1 MRDDNNPAEKSKK
14 KYGFVERILLLL
26 PPTIF
31 LIFTFAIY
39 MPSSLF
45 ISNID
50 DFALDYIKIVPLIAL
65 VSVAVLVIVYI
76 IGLIIPLKRL
86 FYSYVLLVF
95 SLALGFYIQGNFLNP
110 AFNSLNG
117 KEIAWSEY
125 KINGIISIIAWILVF
140 VVPQVVYAI
149 KENIMSLIVK
159 WGSLFV
165 TAMQLVSLV
174 VLLLT
179 THKVVSNDF
188 AVTKNGEFE
197 LSSKNNTIMFV
208 VDTLDASWFE
218 DMLLP
223 NEEYKKSLKDFTYF
237 DDAVAGGAP
246 TVLGIPTLL
255 TGKIDMDA
263 SRDTS
268 EYYKDAYE
276 SSSLFA
282 DMQKSNCN
290 VKLFTEFYYLDYCD
304 KNSVDN
310 LKMEQKYVISSR
322 RGFMECLYKFVSFYA
337 MPQFL
342 KQNFWLYS
350 GEFNQYITLEDNT
363 SNLYKL
369 DDAQFYQDF
378 KEKGITTQN
387 DKDTFV
393 MYHLNGAHSPY
404 VMDENAQAV
413 PSDSIGVDSQ
423 IRGIFKIIKEYMDE
437 LKAKGIY
444 DSSTIIITADH
455 GGIDLY
461 SNPAILVKERNANH
475 DEMVVSDSK
484 ITFTNVNNT
493 IASSTLKD
501 SSAYGENV
509 FEVGDKQMV
518 RFHVAPNDLTEN
530 VFKDNAYAKEQLWS
544 LLIIPADKRADE
556 IGSFILVPYD
566 QYDEMIKNIM
576 YKIIS
581 NNKSNIGGK
590 SK

>member
-14 KYGFVERILLLL
+14 KYSFVERILLLL

-76 IGLIIPLKRL
+76 IGLIIPIKRL

-117 KEIAWSEY
+117 KEIAWSQY

-223 NEEYKKSLKDFTYF
+223 NEEYKESLKDFTYF

-566 QYDEMIKNIM
+566 QYDEMIKKYNVQ
-576 YKIIS
+576 
-581 NNKSNIGGK
+581 NN
-590 SK
+590 

>member
-1 MRDDNNPAEKSKK
+1 MRDDNNSAEKSKK

-76 IGLIIPLKRL
+76 IGLIIPIKRL

-413 PSDSIGVDSQ
+413 PSDSIGADSQ

-566 QYDEMIKNIM
+566 QYDEMIKKYNVQ
-576 YKIIS
+576 
-581 NNKSNIGGK
+581 NN
-590 SK
+590 

>member
-125 KINGIISIIAWILVF
+125 KINGIISVIAWILVF

-566 QYDEMIKNIM
+566 QYDEMIKKYNVQ
-576 YKIIS
+576 
-581 NNKSNIGGK
+581 NN
-590 SK
+590 

>member
-509 FEVGDKQMV
+509 FGVGDKQMV

-566 QYDEMIKNIM
+566 QYDEMIKKYNVQ
-576 YKIIS
+576 
-581 NNKSNIGGK
+581 NN
-590 SK
+590 

>member
-14 KYGFVERILLLL
+14 KYSFVERILLLL

-76 IGLIIPLKRL
+76 IGLIIPIKRL

-117 KEIAWSEY
+117 KEIAWSQY

-223 NEEYKKSLKDFTYF
+223 NEEYKESLKDFTYF

-290 VKLFTEFYYLDYCD
+290 VNLFTEFYYLDYCD

-566 QYDEMIKNIM
+566 QYDEMIKKYNVQ
-576 YKIIS
+576 
-581 NNKSNIGGK
+581 NN
-590 SK
+590 

>member
-1 MRDDNNPAEKSKK
+1 MRDDNNSAEKSKK

-237 DDAVAGGAP
+237 DDAIAGGAP

-566 QYDEMIKNIM
+566 QYDEMIKKYNVQ
-576 YKIIS
+576 
-581 NNKSNIGGK
+581 NN
-590 SK
+590 

>member
-14 KYGFVERILLLL
+14 KYSFVERILLLL

-76 IGLIIPLKRL
+76 IGLIIPIKRL

-117 KEIAWSEY
+117 KEIAWSQY

-140 VVPQVVYAI
+140 VVPQVIYAI

-223 NEEYKKSLKDFTYF
+223 NEEYKESLKDFTYF

-566 QYDEMIKNIM
+566 QYDEMIKKYNVQ
-576 YKIIS
+576 
-581 NNKSNIGGK
+581 NN
-590 SK
+590 

>member
-1 MRDDNNPAEKSKK
+1 MRDDNNSAEKSKK

-461 SNPAILVKERNANH
+461 SNPAILVKERIANH

-566 QYDEMIKNIM
+566 QYDEMIKKYNVQ
-576 YKIIS
+576 
-581 NNKSNIGGK
+581 NN
-590 SK
+590 

>member
-1 MRDDNNPAEKSKK
+1 MRDDNNSAEKSKK

-501 SSAYGENV
+501 SSDYGENV

-566 QYDEMIKNIM
+566 QYDEMIKKYNVQ
-576 YKIIS
+576 
-581 NNKSNIGGK
+581 NN
-590 SK
+590 

>member
-1 MRDDNNPAEKSKK
+1 MRDDNNSAEKSKK

-76 IGLIIPLKRL
+76 IGLIIPIKRL

-369 DDAQFYQDF
+369 DDAQFYLDF

-566 QYDEMIKNIM
+566 QYDEMIKKYNVQ
-576 YKIIS
+576 
-581 NNKSNIGGK
+581 NN
-590 SK
+590 

>member
-14 KYGFVERILLLL
+14 KYSFVERILLLL

-76 IGLIIPLKRL
+76 IGLIIPIKRL

-117 KEIAWSEY
+117 KEIAWSQY

-223 NEEYKKSLKDFTYF
+223 NEEYKESLKDFTYF

-413 PSDSIGVDSQ
+413 PSDSIGIDSQ

-566 QYDEMIKNIM
+566 QYDEMIKKYNVQ
-576 YKIIS
+576 
-581 NNKSNIGGK
+581 NN
-590 SK
+590 

>member
-1 MRDDNNPAEKSKK
+1 MRDDNNSAEKSKK

-45 ISNID
+45 LSNID

-76 IGLIIPLKRL
+76 IGLIIPIKRL

-566 QYDEMIKNIM
+566 QYDEMIKKYNVQ
-576 YKIIS
+576 
-581 NNKSNIGGK
+581 NN
-590 SK
+590 

>member
-14 KYGFVERILLLL
+14 KYSFVERILLLL

-76 IGLIIPLKRL
+76 IGLIIPIKRL

-117 KEIAWSEY
+117 KEIAWSQY

-223 NEEYKKSLKDFTYF
+223 NEEYKESLKDFTYF
-237 DDAVAGGAP
+237 DDAVAGGAS

-566 QYDEMIKNIM
+566 QYDEMIKKYNVQ
-576 YKIIS
+576 
-581 NNKSNIGGK
+581 NN
-590 SK
+590 

>member
-1 MRDDNNPAEKSKK
+1 MRDDNNSAEKSKK

-65 VSVAVLVIVYI
+65 VSVAVLVIIYI
-76 IGLIIPLKRL
+76 IGLIIPIKRL

-501 SSAYGENV
+501 SSDYGENV

-566 QYDEMIKNIM
+566 QYDEMIKKYNVQ
-576 YKIIS
+576 
-581 NNKSNIGGK
+581 NN
-590 SK
+590 

>member
-14 KYGFVERILLLL
+14 KYSFVERILLLL

-76 IGLIIPLKRL
+76 IGLIIPIKRL

-117 KEIAWSEY
+117 KEIAWSQY

-223 NEEYKKSLKDFTYF
+223 NEEYEESLKDFTYF

-566 QYDEMIKNIM
+566 QYDEMIKKYNVQ
-576 YKIIS
+576 
-581 NNKSNIGGK
+581 NN
-590 SK
+590 

>member
-1 MRDDNNPAEKSKK
+1 MRDDNNSAEKSKK

-76 IGLIIPLKRL
+76 IGLIIPIKRL

-566 QYDEMIKNIM
+566 QYDEMIKKYNVQ
-576 YKIIS
+576 
-581 NNKSNIGGK
+581 NN
-590 SK
+590 

>member
-1 MRDDNNPAEKSKK
+1 MRDDNNSAEKSKK

-556 IGSFILVPYD
+556 IGSFIIVPYD
-566 QYDEMIKNIM
+566 QYDEMIKKYNVQ
-576 YKIIS
+576 
-581 NNKSNIGGK
+581 NN
-590 SK
+590 

>member
-65 VSVAVLVIVYI
+65 VSVAVLVIIYI
-76 IGLIIPLKRL
+76 IGLIIPIKRL

-501 SSAYGENV
+501 SSDYGENV

-566 QYDEMIKNIM
+566 QYDEMIKKYNVQ
-576 YKIIS
+576 
-581 NNKSNIGGK
+581 NN
-590 SK
+590 

>member
-1 MRDDNNPAEKSKK
+1 MRDDNNSAEKSKK

-76 IGLIIPLKRL
+76 IGLIIPIKRL

-179 THKVVSNDF
+179 THKVVSDDF

-566 QYDEMIKNIM
+566 QYDEMIKKYNVQ
-576 YKIIS
+576 
-581 NNKSNIGGK
+581 NN
-590 SK
+590 

>member
-1 MRDDNNPAEKSKK
+1 MRDDNNSAEKSKK

-76 IGLIIPLKRL
+76 IGLIIPIKRL

-509 FEVGDKQMV
+509 FEVLDKQMV

-566 QYDEMIKNIM
+566 QYDEMIKKYNVQ
-576 YKIIS
+576 
-581 NNKSNIGGK
+581 NN
-590 SK
+590 

>member
-1 MRDDNNPAEKSKK
+1 MRDDNNSAEKSKK

-282 DMQKSNCN
+282 DMQNSNCN

-378 KEKGITTQN
+378 NEKGITTQN

-566 QYDEMIKNIM
+566 QYDEMIKKYNVQ
-576 YKIIS
+576 
-581 NNKSNIGGK
+581 NN
-590 SK
+590 

>member
-65 VSVAVLVIVYI
+65 VSVAGLVILYL
-76 IGLIIPLKRL
+76 IGLIIPIKRL

-117 KEIAWSEY
+117 KEIAWSQY

-223 NEEYKKSLKDFTYF
+223 NEEYKESLKDFTYF

-530 VFKDNAYAKEQLWS
+530 VFMDNAYAKEQLWS

-566 QYDEMIKNIM
+566 QYDEMIKKYNVQ
-576 YKIIS
+576 
-581 NNKSNIGGK
+581 NN
-590 SK
+590 

>member
-14 KYGFVERILLLL
+14 KYSFVERILLLL

-76 IGLIIPLKRL
+76 IGLIIPIKRL

-117 KEIAWSEY
+117 KEIAWSQY

-223 NEEYKKSLKDFTYF
+223 NEEYKESLKDFTYF

-566 QYDEMIKNIM
+566 QYDEMIKKYNIQ
-576 YKIIS
+576 
-581 NNKSNIGGK
+581 NN
-590 SK
+590 

>member
-1 MRDDNNPAEKSKK
+1 MRDDNNSAEKSKK

-65 VSVAVLVIVYI
+65 VSVAVLVIIYI
-76 IGLIIPLKRL
+76 IGLIIPIKRL

-125 KINGIISIIAWILVF
+125 KINGIISIIVWILVF

-566 QYDEMIKNIM
+566 QYDEMIKKYNVQ
-576 YKIIS
+576 
-581 NNKSNIGGK
+581 NN
-590 SK
+590 

>member
-566 QYDEMIKNIM
+566 QYDEMRSEEHTSEYNVQ
-576 YKIIS
+576 
-581 NNKSNIGGK
+581 NN
-590 SK
+590 

>member
-282 DMQKSNCN
+282 DMQNSNCN

-566 QYDEMIKNIM
+566 QYDEMIKKYNVQ
-576 YKIIS
+576 
-581 NNKSNIGGK
+581 NN
-590 SK
+590 

>member
-1 MRDDNNPAEKSKK
+1 MRDDNNSAEKSKK

-76 IGLIIPLKRL
+76 IGLIIPIKRL

-518 RFHVAPNDLTEN
+518 RFHVAPNNLTEN

-566 QYDEMIKNIM
+566 QYDEMIKKYNVQ
-576 YKIIS
+576 
-581 NNKSNIGGK
+581 NN
-590 SK
+590 

>member
-65 VSVAVLVIVYI
+65 VSVAVLVIIYI
-76 IGLIIPLKRL
+76 IGLIIPIKRL

-110 AFNSLNG
+110 DFNSLNG

-566 QYDEMIKNIM
+566 QYDEMIKKYNVQ
-576 YKIIS
+576 
-581 NNKSNIGGK
+581 NN
-590 SK
+590 

>member
-65 VSVAVLVIVYI
+65 VSVAVLVIIYI
-76 IGLIIPLKRL
+76 IGLIIPIKRL

-165 TAMQLVSLV
+165 TAMQIVSLV

-566 QYDEMIKNIM
+566 QYDEMIKKYNVQ
-576 YKIIS
+576 
-581 NNKSNIGGK
+581 NN
-590 SK
+590 

>member
-544 LLIIPADKRADE
+544 LLIIPADKCADE

-566 QYDEMIKNIM
+566 QYDEMIKKYNVQ
-576 YKIIS
+576 
-581 NNKSNIGGK
+581 NN
-590 SK
+590 

>member
-1 MRDDNNPAEKSKK
+1 MRDDNNSAEKSKK

-337 MPQFL
+337 MPQFF

-369 DDAQFYQDF
+369 DDAQFYHDF

-566 QYDEMIKNIM
+566 QYDEMIKKYNVQ
-576 YKIIS
+576 
-581 NNKSNIGGK
+581 NN
-590 SK
+590 

>member
-76 IGLIIPLKRL
+76 IGLIIPIKRL

-117 KEIAWSEY
+117 KEIAWSQY

-149 KENIMSLIVK
+149 NENIMSLIVK

-223 NEEYKKSLKDFTYF
+223 NEEYKESLKDFTYF

-437 LKAKGIY
+437 LKAKEIY

-566 QYDEMIKNIM
+566 QYDEMIKKYNVQ
-576 YKIIS
+576 
-581 NNKSNIGGK
+581 NN
-590 SK
+590 

>member
-1 MRDDNNPAEKSKK
+1 MRDDNNSAEKSNK

-566 QYDEMIKNIM
+566 QYDEMIKKYNVQ
-576 YKIIS
+576 
-581 NNKSNIGGK
+581 NN
-590 SK
+590 

>member
-14 KYGFVERILLLL
+14 KYSFVERILLLL

-76 IGLIIPLKRL
+76 IGLIIPIKRL

-117 KEIAWSEY
+117 KEIAWSQY

-223 NEEYKKSLKDFTYF
+223 NEEYKESLKDFTYF

-310 LKMEQKYVISSR
+310 LKMELKYVISSR

-566 QYDEMIKNIM
+566 QYDEMIKKYNVQ
-576 YKIIS
+576 
-581 NNKSNIGGK
+581 NN
-590 SK
+590 

>member
-1 MRDDNNPAEKSKK
+1 MRDDNTPAEKSKK

-65 VSVAVLVIVYI
+65 VSVAVLVIIYI
-76 IGLIIPLKRL
+76 IGLIIPIKRL

-501 SSAYGENV
+501 SSDYGENV

-566 QYDEMIKNIM
+566 QYDEMIKKYNVQ
-576 YKIIS
+576 
-581 NNKSNIGGK
+581 NN
-590 SK
+590 